1 MKPEPQRVR
10 LAAVLGFLA
19 VALGAAGAHGGIEAI
34 LNQRDTVDIWKT
46 ASHYHFVHAVALL
59 ILAIVGDKDA
69 VCRYAWWTL
78 LAGVLIFS
86 GTLYVLAAT
95 GIKWLGAVTPVG
107 GLLLLVGWLLI
118 ALGKWR
124 TE

>member
-10 LAAVLGFLA
+10 LAALLGFLA
-19 VALGAAGAHGGIEAI
+19 VALGAAGAHGGIEEI
-34 LNQRDTVDIWKT
+34 LKQRGTVDIWKT
-46 ASHYHFVHAVALL
+46 ASHYHFVHAIALL
-59 ILAIVGDKDA
+59 VLAIAGGKDA
-69 VCRYAWWTL
+69 AGRYAWWAL

-95 GIKWLGAVTPVG
+95 GIKWLGAITPVG

-118 ALGKWR
+118 ALRKWR
-124 TE
+124 AD